1 MNRFLLTFVIAAPVA
16 LFSGVSGAKG
26 CLKGAAVGGVVG
38 HVAGHHAVAGAAAG
52 CVIGHHQAKMKEKA
66 ARQAPA
72 PSEDRTPSAPPA
84 NAAPI
89 T

>member
-1 MNRFLLTFVIAAPVA
+1 MKKLLLTVVIIAPVA
-16 LFSGVSGAKG
+16 LFSGMSGAKG

-66 ARQAPA
+66 ARQGNATSTDR
-72 PSEDRTPSAPPA
+72 PSGAPPA